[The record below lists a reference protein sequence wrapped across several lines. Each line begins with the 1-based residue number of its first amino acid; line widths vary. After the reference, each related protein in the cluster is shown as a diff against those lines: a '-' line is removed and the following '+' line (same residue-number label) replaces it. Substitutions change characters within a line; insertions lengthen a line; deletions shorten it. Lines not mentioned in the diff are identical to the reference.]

1 MIVEHPTLPNLLAPP
16 QFTVAARE
24 AFCRGRPKFQQMINL
39 IGNVFDVE
47 LGGLWCIPVG
57 QNAVVACFAKLPMRF
72 NACARLT
79 NAGRSFRNELAIE
92 ETPGILQ
99 PARGHR
105 LPFRSGR

>member
-47 LGGLWCIPVG
+47 LGGSLVHPSWPE
-57 QNAVVACFAKLPMRF
+57 RRR
-72 NACARLT
+72 RLLRKI
-79 NAGRSFRNELAIE
+79 AHAIQCLRQTDE
-92 ETPGILQ
+92 RRQVL
-99 PARGHR
+99 
-105 LPFRSGR
+105 